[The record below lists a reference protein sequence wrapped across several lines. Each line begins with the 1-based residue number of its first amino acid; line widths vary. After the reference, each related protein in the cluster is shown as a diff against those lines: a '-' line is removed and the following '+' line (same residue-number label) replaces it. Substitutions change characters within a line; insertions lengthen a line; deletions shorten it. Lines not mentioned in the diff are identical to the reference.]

1 MPLNTDLNVSPYFDD
16 FNEDKNFH
24 RILFKPATAVQ
35 ARELTQVQSILQNQI
50 ERFGNWA
57 FNNGDI
63 VSGCNIV
70 DIPVLPFIRLEDF
83 QANTSGFNVANLVN
97 TKVVSLSSN
106 LQARVLTSVPGNK
119 SNYPNTNLIYLQY
132 LNAGNTGQQ
141 QFGNT
146 DQLTFYNIQGVGD
159 TSNVVAV
166 VNVYSNVIA
175 GTISSGNAHGVSV
188 SEGIVFLNGNFVKVH
203 TPTFGIVNAY
213 GTNAGNN
220 VVGFQAMEKVI
231 NSNDDDSLLD
241 NALGYSNE
249 NAPGADRLQILPAL
263 VSLDPS
269 VASVTKDFN
278 PIITYNYGSVVSKS
292 GQSQN
297 VYSILGD
304 AIANR
309 TYEESGNY
317 VINPF
322 VIDTVTSISSNSIL
336 SNLDSNNVLGRV
348 SSGVGYAQGQ
358 RVEIVKTG
366 YINLRRGIDTQ
377 VNAEQ
382 QISFS
387 YGGYFICNE
396 VAGSFDFPK
405 SQTVQLYDTPQ
416 KSITNRTFAALT
428 PTGNNIGTAMIRCY
442 SYKTGSPG
450 SNTAQYALHVFNVAL
465 NSGYNTANIK
475 SIYYNGTTKGVAD
488 VISAGSVGSQA
499 SKQLYSFGVQGIKN
513 LRDAGNNVRTQY
525 IYRNRTSVPL
535 VSTGNAVVT
544 ISSSQFGGTDILPYG
559 IGIVSD
565 VQAASFTLVAS
576 ANADTVALSANVNVS
591 TSNLAVIGVGAT
603 TFTSNFLAGDQIKV
617 GSDIRTITAVTNATY
632 MSVDAVFSV
641 ANSSAAYYKTYV
653 NGKIIPIAYNIAG
666 PSSYINVTNTTSFT
680 IVSGQYPAS
689 GLTVDVVYD
698 VLRTVTSPASKT
710 IKKNRFVKI
719 DVGNNA
725 AGVKGPWCLGV
736 GDIHRIKKIYA
747 TGNGFYTTSG
757 TDVTSNFVWSS
768 GQKDTH
774 YDYGFL
780 YAKPGYDASQ
790 ANNILVQLDYFTAN
804 TSSGVG
810 FFTVESYPI
819 DDANTANTNAITT
832 AHIPLYVDESGLK
845 NPLRD
850 CIDFR
855 TPSTATAADT
865 GAIDVSNTSQVST
878 AVATATINPSSSLT
892 LSIPSGG
899 LNFPSY
905 GKNFQAD
912 FTQYMPRRDLVLIT
926 SDNTLKVKE
935 GVSSSSPQTPLYPD
949 NAMALAIFNIPPYPS
964 LSSDQVD
971 SLLPINQSSTTLERD
986 TSTAISSTVVANRRY
1001 TMRDIGKLDQR
1012 ITNLEYYTQL
1022 SLLETSAKDLTV
1034 TDANGLDRFK
1044 NGIFVEPFSNFSTSD
1059 VSNPEFNMAI
1069 DSSKGIGRPKIIRE
1083 IINIDFVG
1091 GLSTNATKTG
1101 RVITLPYSE
1110 ISFLSQ
1116 PYATKYRNSALV
1128 AYAWN
1133 GHITLLPSYDN
1144 HGDTIN
1150 TGSMNITIDNSKPWQ
1165 DFANSPFGYTWGDW
1179 RTTVTADVSTVI
1191 SGQVQ
1196 NIQLNL
1202 GDIGLFTGGNR
1213 VNDAGERAIALAA
1226 QQAGVDPSVI
1236 RGHLS
1241 LSYGGQVYQF

>member
-35 ARELTQVQSILQNQI
+35 ARELTQIQSILQNQI

-63 VSGCNIV
+63 VSGCSIV
-70 DIPVLPFIRLEDF
+70 DIPVLPFVRLEDF
-83 QANTSGFNVANLVN
+83 QTNTAGFNVSDLVN
-97 TKVVSLSSN
+97 TKAVSLSSN
-106 LQARVLTSVPGNK
+106 LQARVLTSVSGNK
-119 SNYPNTNLIYLQY
+119 TNYPNTNIIYVQY

-141 QFGNT
+141 SFSNT
-146 DQLTFYNIQGVGD
+146 DQITFYKIQGVGN

-166 VNVYSNVIA
+166 VNVYSNSTT
-175 GTISSGNAHGVSV
+175 GTLSTGNAHGVSV

-203 TPTFGIVNAY
+203 NPTFGIVNAY

-220 VVGFQAMEKVI
+220 VVGFQAIETLI

-263 VSLDPS
+263 VSLAPET
-269 VASVTKDFN
+269 AANTKDFN
-278 PIITYNYGSVVSKS
+278 PIITYNYGAVLSKA
-292 GQSQN
+292 GQTQN

-304 AIANR
+304 AVANR

-317 VINPF
+317 VVNPF
-322 VIDTVTSISSNSIL
+322 VIDTVTAVSSNSIL
-336 SNLDSNNVLGRV
+336 SNLDANNVLGRIGP
-348 SSGVGYAQGQ
+348 GVGYAQGQ
-358 RVEIVKTG
+358 RVEVVKTG

-377 VNAEQ
+377 INAEQ
-382 QISFS
+382 QMSFS

-416 KSITNRTFAALT
+416 QSITNRTFAALT
-428 PTGNNIGTAMIRCY
+428 PTGNNIGTAMVRCY
-442 SYKTGSPG
+442 SYKTGNPG
-450 SNTAQYALHVFNVAL
+450 SNTAQYILHVFNVSLSA
-465 NSGYNTANIK
+465 GYNAANIK
-475 SIYYNGTTKGVAD
+475 SVYYNGTTKGVAD
-488 VISAGSVGSQA
+488 VISPGTVASQVK
-499 SKQLYSFGVQGIKN
+499 KQIYSFGVQGIKN
-513 LRDAGNNVRTQY
+513 LRDAGNNIRTQY
-525 IYRNRTSVPL
+525 TYRNRTSASLSP
-535 VSTGNAVVT
+535 TGNVVVT
-544 ISSSQFGGTDILPYG
+544 IATSQPGGTDILPYG
-559 IGIVSD
+559 VGIVSD
-565 VQAASFTLVAS
+565 AQATSFTLVAS
-576 ANADTVALSANVNVS
+576 ANADTAALTGTANVSS
-591 TSNLAVIGVGAT
+591 TTAVVRGNST
-603 TFTSNFLAGDQIKV
+603 TFTSNFLIGDQIKIA
-617 GSDIRTITAVTNATY
+617 SDIRTITGITNATY
-632 MSVDAVFSV
+632 MSIDSPFSV
-641 ANSSAAYYKTYV
+641 TNTAATYYKTYV

-680 IVSGQYPAS
+680 IAAGQYPAS
-689 GLTVDVVYD
+689 TLTVDVVYD
-698 VLRTVTSPASKT
+698 VLRTVASPATKT

-725 AGVKGPWCLGV
+725 AGPKGPWCLGISDV
-736 GDIHRIKKIYA
+736 HKVTKIYA

-757 TDVTSNFVWSS
+757 SDVTSNFTWSS

-774 YDYGFL
+774 YDYGYL
-780 YAKPGYDASQ
+780 YAKPGYDATQ
-790 ANNILVQLDYFTAN
+790 ANNLLIQLDYLSSN

-832 AHIPLYVDESGLK
+832 ANIPLYIDDSGVK

-850 CIDFR
+850 SIDFR
-855 TPSTATAADT
+855 TPSTPTAADS
-865 GAIDVSNTSQVST
+865 GVVDIANTSQVTT
-878 AVATATINPSSSLT
+878 AVAAATINPLSTLT
-892 LSIPSGG
+892 LTVPTNG

-912 FTQYMPRRDLVLIT
+912 FTQYLPRRDLVLIT
-926 SDNTLKVKE
+926 ADNKIKVKE
-935 GVSSSSPQTPLYPD
+935 GVSGISPQTPLYPD
-949 NAMALAIFNIPPYPS
+949 NAMALAIINMPPYPS

-971 SLLPINQSSTTLERD
+971 SLLPINQSSTSLARD

-1022 SLLETSAKDLTV
+1022 SLLEKAAKDLTV

-1044 NGIFVEPFSNFSTSD
+1044 NGIFVEPFSDFSTSD

-1069 DSSKGIGRPKIIRE
+1069 DSSKGIGRPRIIRE
-1083 IINIDFVG
+1083 IINIDFNQSS
-1091 GLSTNATKTG
+1091 STNAQKTG
-1101 RVITLPYSE
+1101 RVVTLPYTE
-1110 ISFLSQ
+1110 VAFLSQ

-1133 GHITLLPSYDN
+1133 GSMILLPSYDN

-1150 TGSMNITIDNSKPWQ
+1150 TGSVNITIDNSKPWQ

-1191 SGQVQ
+1191 SGKVE

-1213 VNDAGERAIALAA
+1213 VNDAGAAAIALAA
-1226 QQAGVDPSVI
+1226 QQAGVDPNVI

-1241 LSYGGQVYQF
+1241 LSYGGQIYQF